1 MGKKSLFK
9 VLAMVKQLVLPTF
22 FMTLNCADLR
32 WNELISIFA
41 DLKCERLTDDEKND
55 LDFCERCKFEL

>member
-1 MGKKSLFK
+1 
-9 VLAMVKQLVLPTF
+9 MVKQLVLPTF

-32 WNELISIFA
+32 WNEFVSIFA

-55 LDFCERCKFEL
+55 LDFCERCKFEW

>member
-1 MGKKSLFK
+1 
-9 VLAMVKQLVLPTF
+9 MVKQLVLPTF
-22 FMTLNCADLR
+22 FMTLKCADLR
-32 WNELISIFA
+32 WNELTSIFA